1 MIANQIGY
9 YSLILGLLISV
20 LICGVS
26 IKDFNNNNKQISQ
39 NTLSLSFLQLVFVI
53 VSFLSLILSFINS
66 DFSNETVFNNS
77 HTTKPLFYKISGAW
91 GNHEGSLLLWLL
103 VLTLFIFIF
112 LIKSREQPKKY
123 RILTLLFQQVIIIG
137 FFLFVLMTSNP
148 FNYLFPIPLEGLGLN
163 PILQD
168 PALAIHPPILYLG
181 YVGTSIIFSSSLA
194 AVTQNYIS
202 KEWGKHI
209 KKWILVSW
217 IFLTIGIMLGS
228 IWAYYE
234 LGWGGFW
241 FWDPVENVSLMPW
254 LTLTA
259 LLHCIVV
266 LERKAT
272 LTSWVVILSITTFTL
287 SMCGT
292 FLVRSGILNSV
303 HTFANDPARG
313 IFILIFLFVLIT
325 LSLGIFFFF
334 HKENNKSSN
343 NLFWLSRETS
353 ILINNWFMMYFL
365 SVILIG
371 TVYPIFLDVIS
382 SEKISVGPPFYQ
394 KLIVPF
400 LIPFLLFMSLGP
412 RLKWIKSKIE
422 NKKSLII
429 TFIISVM
436 LTFFIIKNLTTDLL
450 FYTVLISAAFFLFF
464 TTLKEL
470 FIKKFNNVSQTVAH
484 FGFSLLILSILFNS
498 ILSSEIITNIKIGEK
513 YNYSKG
519 EIFFK
524 KIEERKESNF
534 NSIIA
539 YFEIKDENGK
549 IIELKPEIRVYNQ
562 PIIITS
568 EADIRTTLLEDKFL
582 VMNLVKGNEYF
593 NIRYQVKPFMV
604 WIWISVLI
612 LSFGGLISVL
622 KKDMKNKFNL
632 FIIITF
638 LSFCFVIFYKGL
650 NAPNTYAP
658 KISGKKHIPIFK
670 AKDFNSSLYLNSKK
684 IFEED
689 IFYIVNIW
697 ASWCVPCRESTPL
710 LMELSKNQSVK
721 LIGINYRD
729 NLNNAKDFINKFG
742 NPYSQ
747 VIIDNDGV
755 HSIEFGA
762 YGVPRNFYN

>member
-1 MIANQIGY
+1 MLANQIGY
-9 YSLILGLLISV
+9 YSLILGLLLSV
-20 LICGVS
+20 LLCGVS
-26 IKDFNNNNKQISQ
+26 IKDFNKTNKQINQ
-39 NTLSLSFLQLVFVI
+39 NILSLSFLQLVFVI
-53 VSFLSLILSFINS
+53 VSFLSLIISFINS

-77 HTTKPLFYKISGAW
+77 HTTKPLFYKISGTW

-103 VLTLFIFIF
+103 VLTLFIFLF

-123 RILTLLFQQVIIIG
+123 RILTLLFQQIIIIG

-148 FNYLFPIPLEGLGLN
+148 FNYLFPIPNEGLGLN

-194 AVTQNYIS
+194 AVTQNYVS
-202 KEWGKHI
+202 KQWGQHI
-209 KKWILVSW
+209 KKWVLVSW

-266 LERKAT
+266 LERRAS

-313 IFILIFLFVLIT
+313 IFILIFLFALIV
-325 LSLGIFFFF
+325 LSLGIFFIF
-334 HKENNKSSN
+334 HKENSKSSN
-343 NLFWLSRETS
+343 NFFWLSRETS

-365 SVILIG
+365 AVVLIG

-422 NKKSLII
+422 NKNSLII

-436 LTFFIIKNLTTDLL
+436 LTFFIIKNLTADLL

-470 FIKKFNNVSQTVAH
+470 FIKKFNNISQTVSH

-498 ILSSEIITNIKIGEK
+498 ILSSEIITNIKIGERYD
-513 YNYSKG
+513 YNKG
-519 EIFFK
+519 VIFFK

-539 YFEIKDENGK
+539 SFEIKENNGK
-549 IIELKPEIRVYNQ
+549 TIELKPEIRIYNQ
-562 PIIITS
+562 PVIITS

-604 WIWISVLI
+604 WIWISVLL
-612 LSFGGLISVL
+612 LSLGGLMS
-622 KKDMKNKFNL
+622 L
-632 FIIITF
+632 F
-638 LSFCFVIFYKGL
+638 KR
-650 NAPNTYAP
+650 
-658 KISGKKHIPIFK
+658 KI
-670 AKDFNSSLYLNSKK
+670 
-684 IFEED
+684 
-689 IFYIVNIW
+689 
-697 ASWCVPCRESTPL
+697 
-710 LMELSKNQSVK
+710 
-721 LIGINYRD
+721 
-729 NLNNAKDFINKFG
+729 
-742 NPYSQ
+742 
-747 VIIDNDGV
+747 
-755 HSIEFGA
+755 
-762 YGVPRNFYN
+762 

>member
-1 MIANQIGY
+1 MLANQIGY
-9 YSLILGLLISV
+9 YSLILGLLLSV
-20 LICGVS
+20 LLCGVS
-26 IKDFNNNNKQISQ
+26 IKDFNNTNKQINQ
-39 NTLSLSFLQLVFVI
+39 NILSLSFLQLVFVI
-53 VSFLSLILSFINS
+53 VSFLSLIISFINS

-77 HTTKPLFYKISGAW
+77 HTTKPLFYKISGTW

-103 VLTLFIFIF
+103 VLTLFIFLF

-123 RILTLLFQQVIIIG
+123 RILTLLFQQIIIIG

-148 FNYLFPIPLEGLGLN
+148 FNYLFPIPNEGLGLN

-194 AVTQNYIS
+194 AVTQNYVS
-202 KEWGKHI
+202 KQWGQHI
-209 KKWILVSW
+209 KKWVLVSW

-266 LERKAT
+266 LETRAA

-313 IFILIFLFVLIT
+313 IFILIFLFALIV
-325 LSLGIFFFF
+325 LSLGIFFIF
-334 HKENNKSSN
+334 HKENNKSTN
-343 NLFWLSRETS
+343 NFFWLSKETS

-365 SVILIG
+365 SVVLIG

-422 NKKSLII
+422 NKNSLII

-470 FIKKFNNVSQTVAH
+470 FIKKFNNISQTVSH

-498 ILSSEIITNIKIGEK
+498 ILSSEIITNIKIGERYD
-513 YNYSKG
+513 YNKG

-539 YFEIKDENGK
+539 SFEIKDKNGK
-549 IIELKPEIRVYNQ
+549 TIELKPEIRIYNQ
-562 PIIITS
+562 PVIITS
-568 EADIRTTLLEDKFL
+568 EADIKTTLLEDKFL

-604 WIWISVLI
+604 WIWISVLL
-612 LSFGGLISVL
+612 LSLGGLMS
-622 KKDMKNKFNL
+622 L
-632 FIIITF
+632 F
-638 LSFCFVIFYKGL
+638 KR
-650 NAPNTYAP
+650 
-658 KISGKKHIPIFK
+658 KI
-670 AKDFNSSLYLNSKK
+670 
-684 IFEED
+684 
-689 IFYIVNIW
+689 
-697 ASWCVPCRESTPL
+697 
-710 LMELSKNQSVK
+710 
-721 LIGINYRD
+721 
-729 NLNNAKDFINKFG
+729 
-742 NPYSQ
+742 
-747 VIIDNDGV
+747 
-755 HSIEFGA
+755 
-762 YGVPRNFYN
+762 

>member
-1 MIANQIGY
+1 MLANQIGY
-9 YSLILGLLISV
+9 YSLILGLLLSV
-20 LICGVS
+20 LLCGVS
-26 IKDFNNNNKQISQ
+26 IKDFNKTNKQINQ
-39 NTLSLSFLQLVFVI
+39 NILSLSFLQLVFVI
-53 VSFLSLILSFINS
+53 VSFLSLIVSFINS

-77 HTTKPLFYKISGAW
+77 HTTKPLFYKISGTW

-103 VLTLFIFIF
+103 VLTLFIFLF

-123 RILTLLFQQVIIIG
+123 RILTLLFQQIIIIG
-137 FFLFVLMTSNP
+137 FFLFVLITSNP
-148 FNYLFPIPLEGLGLN
+148 FNYLFPIPNEGLGLN

-194 AVTQNYIS
+194 AVTQNYVT
-202 KEWGKHI
+202 KEWGQHI
-209 KKWILVSW
+209 KKWVLVSW

-266 LERKAT
+266 LERRAS
-272 LTSWVVILSITTFTL
+272 LTSWAVVLSITTFTL

-313 IFILIFLFVLIT
+313 IFILIFLFVLIV
-325 LSLGIFFFF
+325 LSLGIFFIF

-343 NLFWLSRETS
+343 NFFWLSRETS

-365 SVILIG
+365 AVVLIG

-422 NKKSLII
+422 NKNSLII

-436 LTFFIIKNLTTDLL
+436 LTFFIIKNLTADLL

-470 FIKKFNNVSQTVAH
+470 FIKKFNNISQTVSH

-498 ILSSEIITNIKIGEK
+498 ILSSEIITNIKIGERYD
-513 YNYSKG
+513 YNKG

-524 KIEERKESNF
+524 KIEERNESNF

-539 YFEIKDENGK
+539 SFEIKDKNGK
-549 IIELKPEIRVYNQ
+549 TIELKPEIRIYNQ

-604 WIWISVLI
+604 WIWISVLL
-612 LSFGGLISVL
+612 LSLGGLMS
-622 KKDMKNKFNL
+622 L
-632 FIIITF
+632 F
-638 LSFCFVIFYKGL
+638 K
-650 NAPNTYAP
+650 
-658 KISGKKHIPIFK
+658 
-670 AKDFNSSLYLNSKK
+670 
-684 IFEED
+684 
-689 IFYIVNIW
+689 
-697 ASWCVPCRESTPL
+697 RE
-710 LMELSKNQSVK
+710 
-721 LIGINYRD
+721 I
-729 NLNNAKDFINKFG
+729 
-742 NPYSQ
+742 
-747 VIIDNDGV
+747 
-755 HSIEFGA
+755 
-762 YGVPRNFYN
+762 